1 MTPKG
6 YAWEDSKMTETPFP
20 VKDWPSHKPGVPGAT
35 NLPSMPA
42 APLSIPVQDPNQVV
56 TMVPYSGTAALNQIE
71 GQDLKPL
78 AGMGA
83 GNFAQVGNSERGKTD
98 PIDSPKHTPFQW

>member
-1 MTPKG
+1 MQNPKPFDR
-6 YAWEDSKMTETPFP
+6 AKLTEDPFP
-20 VKDWPSHKPGVPGAT
+20 VKDWPAHKNGVPGAT
-35 NLPSMPA
+35 NLPSMPM

-56 TMVPYSGTAALNQIE
+56 TMVPYSGEAALNQIE

-78 AGMGA
+78 AGFGA
-83 GNFAQVGNSERGKTD
+83 GNFSQVGNSSRGMTD